1 MLPPPHRPFEGV
13 WLTLANKVVN
23 AINEPELPTERVL
36 GARPY
41 SWRVNDRLSVPNSA
55 ARRLRRCGTATA
67 TIIWTTLGARCHADG
82 FWSAAVVL
90 HADFSGAALC
100 AGTACTRVAAPGLA
114 LRLARDR
121 PDAEA

>member
-1 MLPPPHRPFEGV
+1 MSRSSY
-13 WLTLANKVVN
+13 
-23 AINEPELPTERVL
+23 TERVL

-55 ARRLRRCGTATA
+55 ARRLRRCDTATA
-67 TIIWTTLGARCHADG
+67 TIIWPTLGARCHADG

-90 HADFSGAALC
+90 HADFSGVALC
-100 AGTACTRVAAPGLA
+100 ARSASPGAATRPHATP
-114 LRLARDR
+114 RARGS